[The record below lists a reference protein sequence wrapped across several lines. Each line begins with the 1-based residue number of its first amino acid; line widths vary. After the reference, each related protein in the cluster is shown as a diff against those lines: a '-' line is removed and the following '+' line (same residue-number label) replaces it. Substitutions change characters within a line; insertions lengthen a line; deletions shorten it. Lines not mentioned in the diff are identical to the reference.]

1 MMTQGGLRAKYGRG
15 LEVYVRRVDSAVAA
29 AKVADRRYIE
39 LLPGRATDGNRAG
52 VGVAAATPSPS
63 STHAKR
69 VRATGGGRSDGGN
82 VGMMLHLAFRA
93 Q

>member
-39 LLPGRATDGNRAG
+39 LLPGRTTDGNRA
-52 VGVAAATPSPS
+52 GVAAATPSPS